1 MLQYRQADP
10 SHVDHEGRR
19 LHSEAR
25 APAGVVSGLWHLW
38 LVHSSTSPSS
48 RFVHCGDERR
58 LTLVLLNGVFNSKAY
73 QPVTYTWM

>member
-25 APAGVVSGLWHLW
+25 APAGVGSGTCGLLA
-38 LVHSSTSPSS
+38 LFPSFPFRSSW
-48 RFVHCGDERR
+48 GDEE
-58 LTLVLLNGVFNSKAY
+58 TDPCFVLNGVFDSKAY

>member
-10 SHVDHEGRR
+10 SHVDHEWRR

-38 LVHSSTSPSS
+38 LALAL
-48 RFVHCGDERR
+48 F
-58 LTLVLLNGVFNSKAY
+58 Y
-73 QPVTYTWM
+73 